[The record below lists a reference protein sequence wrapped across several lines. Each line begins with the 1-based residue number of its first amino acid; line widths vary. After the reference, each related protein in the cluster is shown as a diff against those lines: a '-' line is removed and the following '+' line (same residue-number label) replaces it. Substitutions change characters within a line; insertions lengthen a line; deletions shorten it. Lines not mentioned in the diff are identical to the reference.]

1 MKKLFLFFSL
11 LSFFSTGQVWSQTRK
26 DIVGN
31 PDFIWGEAS
40 GNSAAVADKAALSEI
55 TEQIA
60 VKVASDFSMDIQKG
74 DSEKR
79 EISAVVKTW
88 SSATLTNCRKLVLD
102 NGPRKFRILRYIHI
116 SEIEKA
122 FREREK
128 KITEMIKVAEKAES
142 ELRFDTALKYY
153 YWALQLCS
161 TLQSPS
167 SHKCRYGNVGTE
179 VSTVV
184 LASERIDAIFRDLKF
199 SFGGYVSEDKSLAV
213 MDIKWKD
220 IPVASLDYSYWDG
233 ISWSAITSAKDG
245 KGPLELRLNSTSDK
259 VDIKVEY
266 SYENEASIDSELK
279 TVMEVMSQI
288 SFPDSYF
295 TGIKISGRN
304 KPGRKQPTKAEKRN
318 AEVSVNEGV
327 PCIED
332 LGTGDT
338 IFKVQDVN
346 PYKKTVKSI
355 ADAIGTGNY
364 ESVRGLFTDA
374 GWDVFSRLVKYGR
387 AKVLEFPEPS
397 CIEYD
402 GEIQYRSLPM
412 QFDFPNNSRKF
423 TESLVFYFDKQSGK
437 VSYLSFALS
446 SVSVRDI
453 LKKDWQ
459 NLYKLTLINFM
470 ENYRTAF
477 ALKRDDYISTI
488 FSDKAVIIT
497 GRVLKTVDNETGLT
511 SEKVVLTRHN
521 KDQYLAKLRQGFRSK
536 EYINV
541 NFSNAETILLGKG
554 EGVFAIRIK
563 QDYWSSNYSDTGF
576 LMLVIDGK
584 NIREPMITFRSW
596 NPKTPEDDWYYLSE
610 M

>member
-1 MKKLFLFFSL
+1 MKKLFLIFSL
-11 LSFFSTGQVWSQTRK
+11 LSLLSAGQLRSQTRK

-31 PDFIWGEAS
+31 PSYIWGEAS
-40 GNSAAVADKAALSEI
+40 GNSAAEADKAALSAI

-60 VKVASDFSMDIQKG
+60 VKVTSDFSMDIQKG
-74 DSEKR
+74 SSEKR
-79 EISAVVKTW
+79 EISAVVNTW

-102 NGPRKFRILRYIHI
+102 NGPRKFRVLRYIHI

-122 FREREK
+122 FREREQ
-128 KITEMIKVAEKAES
+128 KITEMVKVAEKAES

-161 TLQSPS
+161 TLQRPS
-167 SHKCRYGNVGTE
+167 SHKCRYGTAGAE
-179 VSTVV
+179 VSTIV

-213 MDIKWKD
+213 MEVKWKD

-233 ISWSAITSAKDG
+233 ISWSAVTSAKDG
-245 KGPLELRLNSTSDK
+245 KGPLELRLNSASDK
-259 VDIKVEY
+259 VDVKVEY

-279 TVMEVMSQI
+279 TVMELMSPI

-295 TGIKISGRN
+295 TGIKLSGRN
-304 KPGRKQPTKAEKRN
+304 KPGKRQPAKAEKRN
-318 AEVSVNEGV
+318 VEVSANDGMLD
-327 PCIED
+327 IAD
-332 LGTGDT
+332 LGTGED
-338 IFKVQDVN
+338 IFKVQDVT

-355 ADAIGTGNY
+355 ADAIGTGDY

-374 GWDVFSRLVKYGR
+374 GWNVFTRLVKYGR
-387 AKVLEFPEPS
+387 ARVLGVPEPS

-423 TESLVFYFDKQSGK
+423 TESLVFYFEKQSGK

-446 SVSVRDI
+446 SVSVKDI

-488 FSDKAVIIT
+488 FSDKAVI
-497 GRVLKTVDNETGLT
+497 
-511 SEKVVLTRHN
+511 
-521 KDQYLAKLRQGFRSK
+521 
-536 EYINV
+536 
-541 NFSNAETILLGKG
+541 
-554 EGVFAIRIK
+554 
-563 QDYWSSNYSDTGF
+563 
-576 LMLVIDGK
+576 
-584 NIREPMITFRSW
+584 
-596 NPKTPEDDWYYLSE
+596 
-610 M
+610 